1 MRHYEQIVE
10 DISTILTADAD
21 PTEEALRDADARY
34 AEAVNEVNER
44 LVMCDKLLH
53 KGHRTEA
60 IQQGELEPKLLDA
73 VALLDFPELESWG
86 EYVRQFGLA
95 GPPDLHSDIAED
107 LNAAYDLD
115 AELEDVLKDHR
126 LLALA
131 RAPLG
136 TRLRVLRQIARR
148 DWSNPIWLED
158 VRSWEQVR
166 LGQLGKELE
175 AAVSRNDLTGIA
187 QLDQEVRSG
196 DWLAPPPDAI
206 CKRIRVAHGQVRVK
220 RARRELEGLEKE
232 LTEAYA
238 NFDVPRARKLRGRW
252 EELAKIGI
260 RREDDPLLEMAAPA
274 LHWLAE
280 QERQA
285 QQQSAY
291 ESAIARL
298 EAALSAGAPRPDL
311 ERLAHTVSHFES
323 GLPVRL
329 EERVQERFAELE
341 LASRRR
347 TSLALTAVVM
357 SVLLIAGLTA
367 WGIHSHGRG
376 TQLVAHEQNM
386 TELLRARRLPEARSY
401 LENLQQD
408 DPALYATPQLQ
419 NLQRDLET
427 AERTEEARQARFAQL
442 LEDARQQMESWD
454 GYPDALRNL
463 RDADETLEQAP
474 EHVKDAWRQDLELAR
489 NEVEAVRRGMQD
501 EINTE
506 WQSRFQTYRQQYDSR
521 NRTDLD
527 ELQRLLIEGQLL
539 GKAPRVD
546 SGHRNQVEPLLDRL
560 EQDIDTLRRTMSE
573 RDLLRRIA
581 DAVGD
586 RERYVRSLKNY
597 LDGFS
602 HRPRAADFRQVLE
615 NESSY
620 WEGIERWQ
628 PIINRFA
635 ELQIMRTPPD
645 DAARLIADAEPLLVE
660 HPGFPFAADV
670 QQMLEYLAPIQA
682 RVQSDGSRS
691 DAGLVRLLGQPMV
704 KDFLVVLHRPDDGPL
719 TRYYFQG
726 AIPESSGNI
735 LTVTHRTETSGDR
748 TAQAQ
753 IPIDEIRNPKS
764 DNAFDWSSPQQK
776 FFDLFLEEMHNL
788 SDSEWEATFFRIV
801 QGLLSNDEI
810 DPILKVELLRLVLSV
825 ACEGSY
831 ALQQTFGGWLE
842 SIEAA
847 EQDGRLNL
855 AVNWVNPQ
863 EAGAPRAR
871 AAAERVLANLGSVHA
886 PGIQAQQYLRE
897 MQSSRNWPR
906 YRWVGSLL
914 RDEDRNWRCLPDS
927 RASGTISATD
937 LPEGTLLVVHSGS
950 GGEPRFTTIGR
961 LQDGEV
967 QFARD
972 SIGAQ
977 VEGRPVYLVTD
988 LSGSG
993 S

>member
-1 MRHYEQIVE
+1 
-10 DISTILTADAD
+10 
-21 PTEEALRDADARY
+21 
-34 AEAVNEVNER
+34 
-44 LVMCDKLLH
+44 
-53 KGHRTEA
+53 
-60 IQQGELEPKLLDA
+60 
-73 VALLDFPELESWG
+73 
-86 EYVRQFGLA
+86 
-95 GPPDLHSDIAED
+95 
-107 LNAAYDLD
+107 
-115 AELEDVLKDHR
+115 
-126 LLALA
+126 
-131 RAPLG
+131 
-136 TRLRVLRQIARR
+136 
-148 DWSNPIWLED
+148 
-158 VRSWEQVR
+158 
-166 LGQLGKELE
+166 
-175 AAVSRNDLTGIA
+175 
-187 QLDQEVRSG
+187 
-196 DWLAPPPDAI
+196 
-206 CKRIRVAHGQVRVK
+206 
-220 RARRELEGLEKE
+220 
-232 LTEAYA
+232 
-238 NFDVPRARKLRGRW
+238 
-252 EELAKIGI
+252 
-260 RREDDPLLEMAAPA
+260 
-274 LHWLAE
+274 
-280 QERQA
+280 
-285 QQQSAY
+285 
-291 ESAIARL
+291 
-298 EAALSAGAPRPDL
+298 LSAGAPRPDL